1 MLISTLHDRL
11 RAHVSERIGS
21 RALTGTELAEKAG
34 FRQAHISNFLNHR
47 RGLSLE
53 AMDRVMEV
61 LGLDVADLVPELS
74 RRRAPATEA

>member
-61 LGLDVADLVPELS
+61 PVSYTHLDVYKRQVRTLGAGG
-74 RRRAPATEA
+74 